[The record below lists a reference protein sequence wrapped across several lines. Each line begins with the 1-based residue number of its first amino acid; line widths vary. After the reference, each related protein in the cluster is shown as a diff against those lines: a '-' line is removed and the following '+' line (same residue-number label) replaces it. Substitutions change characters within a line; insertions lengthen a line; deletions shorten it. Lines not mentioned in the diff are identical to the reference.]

1 MNSLQKKSMT
11 VETVIILALIGLSA
25 GVLSGLVGIGGGI
38 VIVPALVFFLGY
50 TQHQAQ
56 GTSLG
61 ILSFPVV
68 LLAFLQYYYG
78 TRGMGAPIDWRVIG
92 IMAIAFF
99 IGGYFGSQFALK
111 IDQKMLKKIFAI
123 ILMFSAFKLLEWDKM
138 IVKGIKSIF

>member
-1 MNSLQKKSMT
+1 M
-11 VETVIILALIGLSA
+11 VITLALIGLAA

-61 ILSFPVV
+61 ILTFPVV
-68 LLAFLQYYYG
+68 LLAFLQYYSG

-92 IMAIAFF
+92 IMAVAFF
-99 IGGYFGSQFALK
+99 IGGYFGSGLALK
-111 IDQKMLKKIFAI
+111 IDQKLLKKIFAI
-123 ILMFSAFKLLEWDKM
+123 ILLFTALKLLEWDKA
-138 IVKGIKSIF
+138 IVRGIKSIF